1 MRIASLS
8 KIKKELKQKTDH
20 ELTELVLK
28 LTKYK
33 VENKELLAYLLFE
46 SADENHYISK
56 IESEIDLQ
64 FAHVKIRSNYII
76 NKNIRKIQRYIV
88 KQIRFSK
95 QKETEIALR
104 IHFCKNL
111 VDIQSKYD
119 INNTRHQMLMRQIEL
134 IRKALAYLHEDLQFD
149 HELELT
155 KLLKQLAH

>member
-1 MRIASLS
+1 MRISSLS
-8 KIKKELKQKTDH
+8 EIKKEIKEKTNR
-20 ELTELVLK
+20 ELTQLVLK
-28 LTKYK
+28 LTKHK
-33 VENKELLAYLLFE
+33 VENKELLAYVLFE
-46 SADENHYISK
+46 SADENQFISK

-64 FAHVKIRSNYII
+64 FAHINIKSNYII

-149 HELELT
+149 YELELT
-155 KLLKQLAH
+155 ELLEQVAQ

>member
-8 KIKKELKQKTDH
+8 EIKKELKQKTNQ
-20 ELTELVLK
+20 ELIELILK

-33 VENKELLAYLLFE
+33 VDNKELLAYLLFE
-46 SADENHYISK
+46 SADENHFISK

-64 FAHVKIRSNYII
+64 FARVNIKSNYVI

-104 IHFCKNL
+104 IQFCKNL
-111 VDIQSKYD
+111 IDIQSKYN

-134 IRKALAYLHEDLQFD
+134 IRKALAFIHEDLQFD
-149 HELELT
+149 YELELT
-155 KLLKQLAH
+155 ELLEQVAH

>member
-8 KIKKELKQKTDH
+8 EIKKELKQKTDH

-28 LTKYK
+28 LTKHK
-33 VENKELLAYLLFE
+33 VENKELLAYILFE
-46 SADENHYISK
+46 SEDENYFISK
-56 IESEIDLQ
+56 IQSEIDLK
-64 FAHVKIRSNYII
+64 FAHVNIKSNHII

-119 INNTRHQMLMRQIEL
+119 INNTRHQMLIRQIEL
-134 IRKALAYLHEDLQFD
+134 IRKALTLVHEDLQFD
-149 HELELT
+149 FELELT
-155 KLLKQLAH
+155 ELLEHVAY

>member
-1 MRIASLS
+1 MHIASLS

-119 INNTRHQMLMRQIEL
+119 INNTRHQMLVRQIEL

>member
-1 MRIASLS
+1 MQIASLS
-8 KIKKELKQKTDH
+8 EIKKELKEKTNH

-28 LTKYK
+28 LTKHK
-33 VENKELLAYLLFE
+33 VENKELLAYVLFE
-46 SADENHYISK
+46 SADENHFISK
-56 IESEIDLQ
+56 IESEVDLQ
-64 FAHVKIRSNYII
+64 FAHVNIKSNYII

-119 INNTRHQMLMRQIEL
+119 INNTRHQMLIRQIEL
-134 IRKALAYLHEDLQFD
+134 IRKALTLVHEDLQFD

-155 KLLKQLAH
+155 ELLEQVAH

>member
-1 MRIASLS
+1 
-8 KIKKELKQKTDH
+8 
-20 ELTELVLK
+20 V
-28 LTKYK
+28 
-33 VENKELLAYLLFE
+33 LFE
-46 SADENHYISK
+46 SADENQFISK

-64 FAHVKIRSNYII
+64 FAHINIKSNYII

-149 HELELT
+149 YELELT
-155 KLLKQLAH
+155 ELLEQVAQ

>member
-1 MRIASLS
+1 MHIASLS

>member
-1 MRIASLS
+1 MLIASLS

-149 HELELT
+149 HEFELT

>member
-1 MRIASLS
+1 MLIASLS

>member
-64 FAHVKIRSNYII
+64 FAHV
-76 NKNIRKIQRYIV
+76 
-88 KQIRFSK
+88 
-95 QKETEIALR
+95 
-104 IHFCKNL
+104 
-111 VDIQSKYD
+111 
-119 INNTRHQMLMRQIEL
+119 NN
-134 IRKALAYLHEDLQFD
+134 
-149 HELELT
+149 
-155 KLLKQLAH
+155 

>member
-1 MRIASLS
+1 MRIASLLE
-8 KIKKELKQKTDH
+8 IKKDLKQKTKQ
-20 ELTELVLK
+20 ELIELILK

-46 SADENHYISK
+46 SAYENHFISK

-64 FAHVKIRSNYII
+64 FAHVNIKSNYII
-76 NKNIRKIQRYIV
+76 NKNIRKIKRYIV

-111 VDIQSKYD
+111 VKIQSKYNF
-119 INNTRHQMLMRQIEL
+119 NNIRHQMLTRQIEI

-149 HELELT
+149 YELELST
-155 KLLKQLAH
+155 VLKQVAH

>member
-1 MRIASLS
+1 MQIASLS
-8 KIKKELKQKTDH
+8 EIKKELKEKTNH

-28 LTKYK
+28 LTKHK
-33 VENKELLAYLLFE
+33 VENKELLAYVLFE
-46 SADENHYISK
+46 SADENHFISK

-64 FAHVKIRSNYII
+64 FTHVNIKSNYII

-111 VDIQSKYD
+111 IATLLKYD
-119 INNTRHQMLMRQIEL
+119 RNSTRHHMLMRQTEL
-134 IRKALAYLHEDLQFD
+134 IRKALTYVHEDLQFD
-149 HELELT
+149 FELELT
-155 KLLKQLAH
+155 ELLEHVAH

>member
-20 ELTELVLK
+20 ELTVLVLK

-95 QKETEIALR
+95 QKETQIALR

>member
-20 ELTELVLK
+20 ELTVLVLK